1 MLAMLAAVSLLDP
14 AGLGTRVAAVGRIGL
29 RRIARR
35 LERPG

>member
-14 AGLGTRVAAVGRIGL
+14 AGLGTRVAAAGRNG
-29 RRIARR
+29 RQRIARR